1 MISLNDSL
9 NNYTLKQSF
18 IIIIQWSI
26 DFLLI
31 KLKED
36 YKQWIIS
43 LHAFCSFKV
52 KYKFYWS

>member
-52 KYKFYWS
+52 KYKFY